1 MDDRHMDPL
10 TALHIPAPLWDA
22 MQADVQAR
30 SPEEACGLV
39 AGTDRLA
46 QNVIPVANVLHS
58 PVRYRMDPQAQ
69 IDAFL
74 ALEAQ
79 GQELLAIYHSH
90 PAGPETPSPTDIAE
104 AYYPDSLYL
113 IWSTAAAGWRCRG
126 FQIVRGAVTEI
137 EVVRGSGEQPT
148 RPAGV

>member
-1 MDDRHMDPL
+1 MDPL
-10 TALHIPAPLWDA
+10 TTLRIPAPLWDA

-39 AGTDRLA
+39 AGSGSQP
-46 QNVIPVANVLHS
+46 QNVIPIANILHS

-74 ALEAQ
+74 ALENQ

-113 IWSTAAAGWRCRG
+113 IWSPAAAGWRCRG

-137 EVVRGSGEQPT
+137 DVVRSTGEQPT